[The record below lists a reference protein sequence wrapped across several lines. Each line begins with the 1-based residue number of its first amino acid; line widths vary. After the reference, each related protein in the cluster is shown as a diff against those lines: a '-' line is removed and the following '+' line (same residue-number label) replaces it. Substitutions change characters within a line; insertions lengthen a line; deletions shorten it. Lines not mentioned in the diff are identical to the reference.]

1 MFSDCLL
8 KRGLARPLVFGL
20 AVGLWGSG
28 VGLARAETALEQLR
42 AAPKPHFREGHT
54 LPPLTRWG
62 WTMPFEVRLELTE
75 HWGYALEFGGYVTPE
90 AVKELDDPN
99 SVPSRLCALAASDP
113 KRYPLCVLTIHGDF
127 GELPEEVWCHN
138 AAGELP
144 EGQRIWSP
152 EAPDEVFRQAAE
164 AWAAPIRKVREK
176 APIAIILN
184 GGEYALSVY
193 GHHGRYWSQDPKVM
207 AAKGDREWYDYISER
222 KAHQEL
228 ILSEAFRA
236 AVPDRQLYL
245 YYYTDGCPHRNRYD
259 GWWTWAWDYR
269 YMRPVSDL
277 PNTSL
282 YYLHFNSGWTGDN
295 DMLTQALNGVAQQIA
310 AGDPLSYNWLC
321 AGWVR
326 ENLGEKAFS
335 DPEHYM
341 GFLKCF
347 YTAGMIGGVAGYF
360 SYPGEDD
367 PNWLWQ
373 MMVLSHAHA
382 LFSHLEEF
390 LRQGDL
396 LPGPEPHRWS
406 RDLPAYEFPTGDPD
420 LRVLA
425 RKHRQRPEWLLTA
438 WAAGGADRNA
448 TVTIPGLGTVTLLAR
463 SCGSVYRATLEEG
476 KPSLRWVDEDGM
488 RPTAGW

>member
-1 MFSDCLL
+1 
-8 KRGLARPLVFGL
+8 
-20 AVGLWGSG
+20 
-28 VGLARAETALEQLR
+28 
-42 AAPKPHFREGHT
+42 
-54 LPPLTRWG
+54 
-62 WTMPFEVRLELTE
+62 
-75 HWGYALEFGGYVTPE
+75 
-90 AVKELDDPN
+90 
-99 SVPSRLCALAASDP
+99 
-113 KRYPLCVLTIHGDF
+113 
-127 GELPEEVWCHN
+127 
-138 AAGELP
+138 
-144 EGQRIWSP
+144 
-152 EAPDEVFRQAAE
+152 
-164 AWAAPIRKVREK
+164 
-176 APIAIILN
+176 
-184 GGEYALSVY
+184 
-193 GHHGRYWSQDPKVM
+193 
-207 AAKGDREWYDYISER
+207 
-222 KAHQEL
+222 
-228 ILSEAFRA
+228 
-236 AVPDRQLYL
+236 
-245 YYYTDGCPHRNRYD
+245 
-259 GWWTWAWDYR
+259 
-269 YMRPVSDL
+269 
-277 PNTSL
+277 
-282 YYLHFNSGWTGDN
+282 
-295 DMLTQALNGVAQQIA
+295 
-310 AGDPLSYNWLC
+310 
-321 AGWVR
+321 
-326 ENLGEKAFS
+326 
-335 DPEHYM
+335 M